1 MTGFIF
7 DPLSPDDEF
16 TQRRKRSEQLVREM
30 RAQGIRPDAGRALS
44 APEAPPIQKS
54 RNDLLLDALHRQNNV
69 EGAEAIVA
77 AWNLS
82 PERQEQL
89 AEEERK
95 YQQRVAQ
102 ERFEAEWPSTA
113 EGRRAAAQ
121 EAVRVKEQRDA
132 EERAGRALAE
142 VGYEAL
148 ELPPDAHETLT
159 ADEARSLAG
168 YVESTAPDPT
178 SIEANIAAAEG
189 DTGGEAA

>member
-1 MTGFIF
+1 MTEFTF
-7 DPLSPDDEF
+7 DPLSGGDYYD
-16 TQRRKRSEQLVREM
+16 QRIRWANERARQLREQ
-30 RAQGIRPDAGRALS
+30 GTRPDAGRALS

-54 RNDLLLDALHRQNNV
+54 RNDLILDALHRQNNAR
-69 EGAEAIVA
+69 GTEAIVA

-82 PERQEQL
+82 PERQEEL

-95 YQQRVAQ
+95 YQQRLAQ
-102 ERFEAEWPSTA
+102 ERFEAEWPSTV

-121 EAVRVKEQRDA
+121 EALRVKEQRDA

-148 ELPPDAHETLT
+148 ELPPDAHEVVT
-159 ADEARSLAG
+159 ADEARWIGG

-178 SIEANIAAAEG
+178 SIEANLAAATEG
-189 DTGGEAA
+189 EGEGE